1 MYNFTD
7 KSICG
12 TSYKLPVGD
21 TIILTLLTYEGIN
34 TVQLC
39 GHWALALHYRL
50 IMKKVHRNLWA
61 PSQQFSYFNC
71 FGRSDNEG
79 QFGEFVSICFNYM
92 LAGPSAGWSRVRGL
106 SLGRGRKCGSGLV
119 VVTVVRPPHVV
130 TTSVALLHFIL
141 ELLHF
146 NIDTA
151 TMAFLP

>member
-7 KSICG
+7 GSICG
-12 TSYKLPVGD
+12 TSPSPRPSPRVRLPLGD

-106 SLGRGRKCGSGLV
+106 SLGRGRKCGLWSGCGDCGPAATCGHKKCGI
-119 VVTVVRPPHVV
+119 VTLYTRAPPFQH
-130 TTSVALLHFIL
+130 
-141 ELLHF
+141 
-146 NIDTA
+146 
-151 TMAFLP
+151 

>member
-1 MYNFTD
+1 MIGQLRSHETNRRRVIDNNNISQLLRDSFSVSLQPPIWEPPSHY
-7 KSICG
+7 SMG
-12 TSYKLPVGD
+12 YMLPLGD

-92 LAGPSAGWSRVRGL
+92 LAGPSAGWSRVRGP
-106 SLGRGRKCGSGLV
+106 GRSRPRTKVRALV
-119 VVTVVRPPHVV
+119 WLR
-130 TTSVALLHFIL
+130 
-141 ELLHF
+141 
-146 NIDTA
+146 
-151 TMAFLP
+151 